1 MHRIGAG
8 PGNSDGWMGD
18 INSGSVLLFT
28 CTAPVSSIDLQR
40 ESIKKQLESIQ
51 KQAAGAVQVKSK
63 TEPEFI
69 SPIQPSLLPGP
80 APISFLQMDCPALSA
95 KEADRLISFAAER
108 EQLSPDILKAVIRQ
122 ESGFKPC
129 AVSEKGAEG
138 LMQLM
143 PETARELNVANP
155 FDPEQ
160 NVRGG
165 AALLKR
171 LLARYGGDL
180 SLALGAYNAGA
191 TRVDE
196 AGGVPEIDETQNYV
210 ASILSDLD
218 TETKATEAEPKD
230 VTANANQSVVLHVSL
245 DPDQISPA
253 IVRVSV
259 PK

>member
-1 MHRIGAG
+1 MRYVALLLCLTADCGLSQQIPG
-8 PGNSDGWMGD
+8 PATAVPGKPAPADSAKKTPAVD
-18 INSGSVLLFT
+18 
-28 CTAPVSSIDLQR
+28 APVSSIDLQR

-51 KQAAGAVQVKSK
+51 KQAA
-63 TEPEFI
+63 
-69 SPIQPSLLPGP
+69 
-80 APISFLQMDCPALSA
+80 SFLQMDCPALSA